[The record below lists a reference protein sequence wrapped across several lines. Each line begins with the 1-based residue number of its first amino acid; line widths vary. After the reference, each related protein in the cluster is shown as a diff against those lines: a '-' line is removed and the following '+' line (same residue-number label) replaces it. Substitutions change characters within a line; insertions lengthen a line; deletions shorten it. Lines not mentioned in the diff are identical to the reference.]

1 MKEVIYPTQG
11 VCSKAIRVVLD
22 DNNVIVEAQILGGCS
37 GNTQGVCALVKGQK
51 AEEVISRVKGISC
64 NGRPTSCP
72 DQLACA
78 LTQAMSK

>member
-22 DNNVIVEAQILGGCS
+22 DNNVIVEAQILGGCN
-37 GNTQGVCALVKGQK
+37 GNTQGVCALIKGQK
-51 AEEVISRVKGISC
+51 AEDVISRVKGISC